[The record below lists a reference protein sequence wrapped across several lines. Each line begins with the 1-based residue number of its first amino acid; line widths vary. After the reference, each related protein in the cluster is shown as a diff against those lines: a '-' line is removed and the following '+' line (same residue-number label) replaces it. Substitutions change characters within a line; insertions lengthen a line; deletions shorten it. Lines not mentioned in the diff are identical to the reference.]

1 LAQAFLLKG
10 PTLLGAGVSQVW
22 AVCVSWGEPSRLW
35 RADTMPSGQL
45 MTMPILIVN
54 MGGEMVYILEQRL
67 QAQKIP
73 DNKGQKVLNDV
84 VRTMY
89 YPRFIEELFKPQE
102 MYSIHS
108 TRQIFDRLAHS
119 SIMRLNESSMDK
131 LFDLMAMGFKY
142 QIISCTAPQEMVD
155 VTLNHL
161 NALKRL
167 VVSAPQLLE
176 LLEECTKQI
185 HTIYSAMLVSDFN
198 SMRQSLCT
206 FFQDRKVKVSLFLHD
221 HTQNHDGSIV
231 VSATGTLAAGCF
243 SPGTVRYFQGG
254 AEIRRDALPCV
265 TTPNWRASLGAR
277 TSLGANLYEKDRPAD
292 GSAAAG
298 VPPAPLAPA
307 APGSIPAAPLPEAS
321 SMAPQDS
328 RGTASAVGELKLLAS
343 LIGGAPAPSNDTFKL
358 ENLFGAGVFSKDP
371 KSPGAE
377 IIEIDGSAPSDHR
390 RGLDSIGQQ
399 FDNLNLGAAPYDAA
413 QDDLLDLLDRS

>member
-1 LAQAFLLKG
+1 
-10 PTLLGAGVSQVW
+10 
-22 AVCVSWGEPSRLW
+22 
-35 RADTMPSGQL
+35 
-45 MTMPILIVN
+45 
-54 MGGEMVYILEQRL
+54 MVYILEQRL

-142 QIISCTAPQEMVD
+142 QIISCTSPQEMVD

-161 NALKRL
+161 NAVKRL
-167 VVSAPQLLE
+167 VNSNPQLLE
-176 LLEECTKQI
+176 LLEENTNQF
-185 HTIYSAMLVSDFN
+185 HAAYSSMLIADFN
-198 SMRQSLCT
+198 AMRQSLCT

-231 VSATGTLAAGCF
+231 VASSGTLAPGAQA
-243 SPGTVRYFQGG
+243 PGTVRYFQGG
-254 AEIRRDALPCV
+254 IEVRRDALPSV
-265 TTPNWRASLGAR
+265 TASSWRPSSGTR
-277 TSLGANLYEKDRPAD
+277 TLLGANLYEKDRPGGAD
-292 GSAAAG
+292 AAAPVAAAAPG

-307 APGSIPAAPLPEAS
+307 PGVGMAGPVPEA
-321 SMAPQDS
+321 PPVQDAYK
-328 RGTASAVGELKLLAS
+328 TAAAVGELKLLAS
-343 LIGGAPAPSNDTFKL
+343 LIGAQPVSTDTFKL
-358 ENLFGAGVFSKDP
+358 ENLFGANVFAKEGQSRG
-371 KSPGAE
+371 SE
-377 IIEIDGSAPSDHR
+377 IIEIDGTAPGDHA
-390 RGLDSIGQQ
+390 RGLDDIRRQMDDLS
-399 FDNLNLGAAPYDAA
+399 FGAPPPPAEG
-413 QDDLLDLLDRS
+413 QDDLLDLLDRTG

>member
-1 LAQAFLLKG
+1 
-10 PTLLGAGVSQVW
+10 
-22 AVCVSWGEPSRLW
+22 
-35 RADTMPSGQL
+35 
-45 MTMPILIVN
+45 
-54 MGGEMVYILEQRL
+54 MVYILEQRL

-185 HTIYSAMLVSDFN
+185 HTIYSVMLVADFN

-231 VSATGTLAAGCF
+231 VSGSGTLAAGSQ

-254 AEIRRDALPCV
+254 IEIRRDGLPCV
-265 TTPNWRASLGAR
+265 TTPHWMASSGAR

-292 GSAAAG
+292 GSAAPLAAG

-307 APGSIPAAPLPEAS
+307 AHGSIPAAPLPEAS
-321 SMAPQDS
+321 NNIAPQDAYK
-328 RGTASAVGELKLLAS
+328 TASAVGELKLLAS

-371 KSPGAE
+371 KSKGAE
-377 IIEIDGSAPSDHR
+377 IIEIDGTAPSDHR

-399 FDNLNLGAAPYDAA
+399 FDALNLGANPSAP
-413 QDDLLDLLDRS
+413 QDDQDLLDLLDRS

>member
-1 LAQAFLLKG
+1 
-10 PTLLGAGVSQVW
+10 
-22 AVCVSWGEPSRLW
+22 
-35 RADTMPSGQL
+35 MPSGQL

-142 QIISCTAPQEMVD
+142 QIISCTSPQEMID

-167 VVSAPQLLE
+167 VVSNPQLAE
-176 LLEECTKQI
+176 LLEECMKQI
-185 HTIYSAMLVSDFN
+185 NNAYSTMLVADCN
-198 SMRQSLCT
+198 AVRQSLCT

-221 HTQNHDGSIV
+221 HTQNPDGSIV
-231 VSATGTLAAGCF
+231 VANSGTLAAGALP
-243 SPGTVRYFQGG
+243 PGTVRYFHGG
-254 AEIRRDALPCV
+254 AEAQRQALPCV
-265 TTPNWRASLGAR
+265 TSVSWRPNVGAR
-277 TSLGANLYEKDRPAD
+277 TVLGGNLYEKDRAGPSD
-292 GSAAAG
+292 GAAAA
-298 VPPAPLAPA
+298 PSQAPAPLAAASPASSPEAA
-307 APGSIPAAPLPEAS
+307 APQETYKTAA
-321 SMAPQDS
+321 
-328 RGTASAVGELKLLAS
+328 AVGELKLLAS
-343 LIGGAPAPSNDTFKL
+343 LIGTQPAPNETFKL
-358 ENLFGAGVFSKDP
+358 ENLFGAGVFKGEEG
-371 KSPGAE
+371 GAGCDV
-377 IIEIDGSAPSDHR
+377 IRIDGSAPSDHH
-390 RGLDSIGQQ
+390 RGLDDIRRQMEDLS
-399 FDNLNLGAAPYDAA
+399 FAAPP
-413 QDDLLDLLDRS
+413 QDGQADLLDLLDRS